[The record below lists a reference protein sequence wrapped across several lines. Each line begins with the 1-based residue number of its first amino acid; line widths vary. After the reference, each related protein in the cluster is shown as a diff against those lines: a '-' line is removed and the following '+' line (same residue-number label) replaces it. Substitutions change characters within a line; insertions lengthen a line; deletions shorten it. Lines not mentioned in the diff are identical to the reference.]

1 MTIQLSAAARNARL
15 DAIETTI
22 GTSAILEIRTGSMP
36 ANVAAATTGTL
47 LALASLPS
55 DWMAAASGGTKAKAG
70 TWQDTSAN
78 ATGDAGYFR
87 IFASDGTTCG
97 LQGTVS
103 ALGGG
108 GDMELQ
114 QATVGLVSGQSFTVA
129 TFVLTE
135 ANA

>member
-1 MTIQLSAAARNARL
+1 MALQLSTLVRDAEL
-15 DAIETTI
+15 DAIETAI
-22 GTSAILEIRTGSMP
+22 GASAILEIRTGGMP

-47 LALASLPS
+47 LALASLPP
-55 DWMAAASGGTKAKAG
+55 DWMAAASGGSKAKSG
-70 TWQDTSAN
+70 TWQDVAAN

-129 TFVLTE
+129 TFTLTCG
-135 ANA
+135 NA